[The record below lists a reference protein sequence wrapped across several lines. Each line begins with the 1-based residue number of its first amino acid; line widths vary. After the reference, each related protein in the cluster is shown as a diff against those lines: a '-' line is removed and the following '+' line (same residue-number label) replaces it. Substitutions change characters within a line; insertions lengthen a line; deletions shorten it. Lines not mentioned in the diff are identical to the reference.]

1 MTVRIVG
8 HGEQDVRR
16 VTCGRCS
23 GVLEYGKNDVMSE
36 PKYDTAGDYAGER
49 RWIDCPQCT
58 SQVKVAN

>member
-23 GVLEYGKNDVMSE
+23 GVLEYSKNDVLSE
-36 PKYDTAGDYAGER
+36 PRYDSAGDYDGER
-49 RWIDCPQCT
+49 RWIECPQCT
-58 SQVKVAN
+58 SQVDLAD